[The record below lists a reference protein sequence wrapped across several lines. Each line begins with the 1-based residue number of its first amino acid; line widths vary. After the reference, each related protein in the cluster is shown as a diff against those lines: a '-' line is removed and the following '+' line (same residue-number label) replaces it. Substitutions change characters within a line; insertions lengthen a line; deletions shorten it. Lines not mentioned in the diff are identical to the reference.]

1 MIFCMIL
8 YIISKIIP
16 SKVNIMI
23 FENIRE
29 LIEGWDLGKTL
40 TELLI
45 TAANIL
51 IIALICAIVCAIV
64 IIVTKIISVR
74 AKRKSL
80 KVLAKSAK
88 ERHFS
93 LFLCMFFVALTISSF
108 SYAFPRNESRIIRI
122 MSVVLILILMLLVN
136 AVINIIGDLYSTK
149 SISKKRPIK
158 GLLQIL
164 KVLVIMVLTII
175 MVSLLINQSPLVL
188 IGGIGTF
195 TAIISIVFKDALLG
209 LVAGV
214 QITSDDLLRI
224 GDWVEI
230 PSEKVEG
237 TVQDISLISVK
248 IMAFDNTLYTIPAYT
263 FLSVPFRNWHTAL
276 KSKARRVYKSLPID
290 IDSLKPCEDVEQIIK
305 KYSEFT
311 DLKEALELRKEKT
324 GELTNLS
331 VFMELLPRMIKK
343 DKNVVQDRLSVCQLN
358 DSKSTTGVPVEFF
371 FFTDLTDW
379 EHYSMISSSKTELA
393 LALAKELG
401 LKPYQSKVSVNAPS

>member
-1 MIFCMIL
+1 M
-8 YIISKIIP
+8 
-16 SKVNIMI
+16 V
-23 FENIRE
+23 FEKIRE
-29 LIEGWDLGKTL
+29 LIENLDLSKTVS
-40 TELLI
+40 ELLI
-45 TAANIL
+45 TTANIV
-51 IIALICAIVCAIV
+51 IIAITCLIVCAVIV
-64 IIVTKIISVR
+64 IVTKIISAR
-74 AKRKSL
+74 AKRKTL
-80 KVLAKSAK
+80 KTITKSAK
-88 ERHFS
+88 DNHFTS
-93 LFLCMFFVALTISSF
+93 YFCLFFIALTISSF
-108 SYAFPRNESRIIRI
+108 ASAFPRNEGRIIKI
-122 MSVVLILILMLLVN
+122 MSVVMILILMLLVN
-136 AVINIIGDLYSTK
+136 SVIDIIGDLYSTK

-158 GLLQIL
+158 GLLQII
-164 KVLVIMVLTII
+164 KVLVIIVLTII

-230 PSEKVEG
+230 PSENVEG

-248 IMAFDNTLYTIPAYT
+248 ILAFDNTLYTIPAYT

-276 KSKARRVYKSLPID
+276 KSKARRVFRSIPLD
-290 IDSLKPCEDVEQIIK
+290 IDSVRPCEDVSSIIK
-305 KYSEFT
+305 KYEEFS
-311 DLKEALELRKEKT
+311 DLKEALDKRSEKT

-331 VFMELLPRMIKK
+331 VFMELLPRIIRK
-343 DKNVVQDRLSVCQLN
+343 DSNVVQDRLTICQIN

-401 LKPYQSKVSVNAPS
+401 LKPYQSKVSVNAPK

>member
-1 MIFCMIL
+1 M
-8 YIISKIIP
+8 
-16 SKVNIMI
+16 
-23 FENIRE
+23 
-29 LIEGWDLGKTL
+29 
-40 TELLI
+40 
-45 TAANIL
+45 
-51 IIALICAIVCAIV
+51 
-64 IIVTKIISVR
+64 
-74 AKRKSL
+74 
-80 KVLAKSAK
+80 
-88 ERHFS
+88 
-93 LFLCMFFVALTISSF
+93 
-108 SYAFPRNESRIIRI
+108 
-122 MSVVLILILMLLVN
+122 ILILMLLVN
-136 AVINIIGDLYSTK
+136 SVIDIIGDLYSTK

-158 GLLQIL
+158 GLLQII
-164 KVLVIMVLTII
+164 KVLVIIVLTII

-230 PSEKVEG
+230 PSENVEG

-248 IMAFDNTLYTIPAYT
+248 ILAFDNTLYTIPAYT

-276 KSKARRVYKSLPID
+276 KSKARRVFRSLPLD
-290 IDSLKPCEDVEQIIK
+290 IDSIRPCEDVGSVLK
-305 KYSEFT
+305 KYEEFS
-311 DLKEALELRKEKT
+311 DLKEALDKRSKKT

-331 VFMELLPRMIKK
+331 VFMELLPRIIKK
-343 DKNVVQDRLSVCQLN
+343 DNNVVQDKLAICQIN

-401 LKPYQSKVSVNAPS
+401 LKPYQSKVSVNAPK

>member
-1 MIFCMIL
+1 
-8 YIISKIIP
+8 
-16 SKVNIMI
+16 MI

-29 LIEGWDLGKTL
+29 LIGNLDLGKTVS
-40 TELLI
+40 ELLI
-45 TAANIL
+45 TTANIAV
-51 IIALICAIVCAIV
+51 IALICLLVCAV
-64 IIVTKIISVR
+64 ILIVTKIISAS
-74 AKRKSL
+74 AKRKSF
-80 KVLAKSAK
+80 KTITQSAK
-88 ERHFS
+88 NNHFTFYLC
-93 LFLCMFFVALTISSF
+93 LFFISVTVSSF
-108 SYAFPRNESRIIRI
+108 ASAFPRNEGRILKIT
-122 MSVVLILILMLLVN
+122 SVLMILILMLLVN
-136 AVINIIGDLYSTK
+136 SIIDIIGDLYSTK

-158 GLLQIL
+158 GLLQII
-164 KVLVIMVLTII
+164 KVLVIIVLTII

-230 PSEKVEG
+230 PSENVEG

-248 IMAFDNTLYTIPAYT
+248 ILAFDNTLYTIPAYT

-276 KSKARRVYKSLPID
+276 KSKARRVFRAMPLD
-290 IDSLKPCEDVEQIIK
+290 IDSIKPCEDVSSVLK
-305 KYSEFT
+305 KYEEFS
-311 DLKEALELRKEKT
+311 DLKEALDKRSEKT

-331 VFMELLPRMIKK
+331 VFLELLPRIIKK
-343 DKNVVQDRLSVCQLN
+343 DPNVVQDKLVICQVN
-358 DSKSTTGVPVEFF
+358 DTKSTTGVPVEFF

-379 EHYSMISSSKTELA
+379 EHYSMISSSKAELA

-401 LKPYQSKVSVNAPS
+401 LKPYQSKVSVNAPK

>member
-1 MIFCMIL
+1 
-8 YIISKIIP
+8 
-16 SKVNIMI
+16 MI
-23 FENIRE
+23 FEKIRE
-29 LIEGWDLGKTL
+29 LIENLDIGNTL
-40 TELLI
+40 SELLI
-45 TAANIL
+45 TAANIA
-51 IIALICAIVCAIV
+51 IIAVICLLVCAVIV
-64 IIVTKIISVR
+64 IVTKIISSR
-74 AKRKSL
+74 AKRKST
-80 KVLAKSAK
+80 KTIAKSAK
-88 ERHFS
+88 EKHFT
-93 LFLCMFFVALTISSF
+93 LYLCMFFVALTISSF
-108 SYAFPRNESRIIRI
+108 APAFPRNEGRIIKI
-122 MSVVLILILMLLVN
+122 MSVVLILVLMLLVN
-136 AVINIIGDLYSTK
+136 SVIDIIGDLYSTR

-158 GLLQIL
+158 GLLQII
-164 KVLVIMVLTII
+164 KVLVIIVLTII

-230 PSEKVEG
+230 PSENVEG

-248 IMAFDNTLYTIPAYT
+248 ILAFDNTLYTIPAYT

-276 KSKARRVYKSLPID
+276 KSKARRVFRSLPLD
-290 IDSLKPCEDVEQIIK
+290 IDSVRPMDDVSAVLK
-305 KYSEFT
+305 KYEEFS
-311 DLKEALELRKEKT
+311 DLKEALDNRTEKT
-324 GELTNLS
+324 GELTNLG
-331 VFMELLPRMIKK
+331 VFLELLPRIIKK
-343 DKNVVQDRLSVCQLN
+343 DKNVVSDRLAICQIN

-401 LKPYQSKVSVNAPS
+401 LKPYQSKVSVNAPK

>member
-1 MIFCMIL
+1 
-8 YIISKIIP
+8 
-16 SKVNIMI
+16 MI
-23 FENIRE
+23 FEKIRE
-29 LIEGWDLGKTL
+29 LIENLDLGKTVS
-40 TELLI
+40 ELLI
-45 TAANIL
+45 TTANIVFIA
-51 IIALICAIVCAIV
+51 IICLVVCAV
-64 IIVTKIISVR
+64 ILIVTKIISAR

-80 KVLAKSAK
+80 KTITKSAK
-88 ERHFS
+88 DNHFTFYLC
-93 LFLCMFFVALTISSF
+93 LFFIAVTVSSF
-108 SYAFPRNESRIIRI
+108 ASAFPRNEGRILKITSVI
-122 MSVVLILILMLLVN
+122 MILILMLLVN
-136 AVINIIGDLYSTK
+136 SVIDIIGDLYSTK

-158 GLLQIL
+158 GLLQII
-164 KVLVIMVLTII
+164 KVLVIIVLTII

-230 PSEKVEG
+230 PSENVEG

-248 IMAFDNTLYTIPAYT
+248 ILAFDNTLYTIPAYT

-276 KSKARRVYKSLPID
+276 KSKARRVFRSLPLD
-290 IDSLKPCEDVEQIIK
+290 IDSIRPCEDVGSVLK
-305 KYSEFT
+305 KYEEFS
-311 DLKEALELRKEKT
+311 DLKEALDKRSKKT

-331 VFMELLPRMIKK
+331 VFMELLPRIIKK
-343 DKNVVQDRLSVCQLN
+343 DHNVVQDKLAICQIN

-401 LKPYQSKVSVNAPS
+401 LKPYQSKVSVNAPK